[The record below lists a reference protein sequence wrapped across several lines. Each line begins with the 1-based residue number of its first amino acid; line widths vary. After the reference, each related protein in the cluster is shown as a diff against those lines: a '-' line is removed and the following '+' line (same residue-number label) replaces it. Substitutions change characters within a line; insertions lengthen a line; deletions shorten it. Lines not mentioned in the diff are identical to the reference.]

1 MSSHISTEDAL
12 ARGTTIRL
20 SSVKKQSNGMQSQS
34 ERGVLRDRAAVR
46 VHHFFRTPLVAL
58 AAIEALAL
66 LLSPVLARTVLGAW
80 GAADGWLLPEV
91 MFAALQLVA
100 LLSMGLYSRRQ
111 RARLAGI
118 LLRVLAAVVV
128 GSAAFVLLSFLV
140 PPVAMPRGVLL
151 LAVIVAFVLLA
162 LIRYAFESL
171 VDEEIFKRRVLAYG
185 AGRRA
190 VALSQ
195 LRRRHDRRG
204 FAVLGYVLTPGD
216 RLAVPPQSVLE
227 IEGTLLRFCRENA
240 VDEIVVAMDDRRRAF
255 PVHELLECRLAGITI
270 TELVDFLEAETGKV
284 RLDVLNPSWIIFA
297 PGFSRSPVRQFTER
311 AMDVIASLGILFF
324 AWPAMLLTALA
335 IKLEEGF
342 RAPVIYSQVRV
353 GFEGRHFR
361 VLKFRSM
368 RVDAEKGGKA
378 IWAVRG
384 DPRVTRVGAFIR
396 KTRLDEL
403 PQLFNV
409 LRGDMSFVGPR
420 PERPEFV
427 SELEQRIPYYR
438 ERHAVKPG
446 ITGWAQLCYP
456 YGASEQDAAEKLQYD
471 LYYVKNQ
478 SLLFDIMIL
487 LQTAEVVLW
496 GKGAR

>member
-1 MSSHISTEDAL
+1 M
-12 ARGTTIRL
+12 R
-20 SSVKKQSNGMQSQS
+20 
-34 ERGVLRDRAAVR
+34 VR
-46 VHHFFRTPLVAL
+46 HFVRTPLLVL
-58 AAIEALAL
+58 AAAETFAL
-66 LLSPVLARTVLGAW
+66 LLASPLAALLLRQPSAV
-80 GAADGWLLPEV
+80 ADQIVPELL
-91 MFAALQLVA
+91 FAAMILVA
-100 LLSMGLYSRRQ
+100 LVAMGLYSRRQ
-111 RARLAGI
+111 RARLTGI
-118 LLRVLAAVVV
+118 LLRVLAAVTIGGAGVALV
-128 GSAAFVLLSFLV
+128 SFVFPAVAVPRNTFFVALTLAAVLL
-140 PPVAMPRGVLL
+140 G
-151 LAVIVAFVLLA
+151 
-162 LIRYAFESL
+162 LIRWAFESL
-171 VDEEIFKRRVLAYG
+171 VDEQVFKRRVMVYG

-190 VALSQ
+190 ASLGE

-204 FAVLGYVLTPGD
+204 FQVMGYVASAGD
-216 RLAVPPQSVLE
+216 RLLVQPDLVLE
-227 IEGTLLRFCRENA
+227 LEGTLLEYCRENEI
-240 VDEIVVAMDDRRRAF
+240 DEIVVAMDDRRRAF
-255 PVHELLECRLAGITI
+255 PVHELLECRLAGITV

-297 PGFSRSPVRQFTER
+297 PGFSRSPIRQFSER
-311 AMDVIASLGILFF
+311 AFDLGACLVILAL
-324 AWPAMLLTALA
+324 AWPLMLLTVLL
-335 IKLEEGF
+335 IKLEEGL
-342 RAPVIYSQVRV
+342 RAPVLYSQVRV

-368 RVDAEKGGKA
+368 RVDAEQGGKA

-384 DPRVTRVGAFIR
+384 DTRVTRVGAFIR

-427 SELEQRIPYYR
+427 DQLEQRIPYYR

-471 LYYVKNQ
+471 LYYVKNH
-478 SLLFDIMIL
+478 SLIFDVMIL